1 MLDIVNAFGG
11 GIQAIRRI
19 AKGKS
24 KDKLRESGS
33 DPFTMTSDDRWGID
47 RLGTNGLPGG
57 IVFSDRMGDQEMDGR
72 GILNPNVVEII
83 YVDLS

>member
-1 MLDIVNAFGG
+1 
-11 GIQAIRRI
+11 
-19 AKGKS
+19 
-24 KDKLRESGS
+24 
-33 DPFTMTSDDRWGID
+33 MTSDDRWGID